1 MDRPLSLF
9 CNHRNRLV
17 PRSPRLLLVTL
28 TLLVL
33 ALVVGGFFLGYRAL
47 TLEARDTRRLSAQ
60 LDVSELVLEAK
71 FYAAA
76 VSRAQVAYAFD
87 AHRRGAA
94 AWRDGAKARTEFARA
109 STMLRQ
115 KLTELGQA
123 RMTEAQRQ
131 ALSSARAS
139 FDRFV
144 AFDETVLTAYRSG
157 EDARAL
163 KADARVLDEGTPL
176 YNALTRSFDALALAL
191 RAGSDSAGE
200 RMTELNRNVRHWLS
214 ALALL
219 SIGLSAFL
227 VWMVARTLAKRDAL
241 AAQLDTLARTDALTG
256 VANRRAWDEEL
267 PRALERSKRTGL
279 PLCVVL
285 VDLDHF
291 KKFNDEHGHQAGDR
305 LLSDMSAAFTAELR
319 KDDQLARYGGEEFA
333 LLLNGCDAA
342 QARAT
347 LERLSKVM
355 PQRQTFSAG
364 IVQCDGSED
373 ARAVVALADRALY
386 QAKSTGRRR
395 AVVADKSA
403 LGAPLTPDSN
413 SDVAPNM
420 RPGART

>member
-1 MDRPLSLF
+1 M
-9 CNHRNRLV
+9 H
-17 PRSPRLLLVTL
+17 RSPRLLLVTL

-33 ALVVGGFFLGYRAL
+33 ALVVGGFVLGYRAL
-47 TLEARDTRRLSAQ
+47 ILEARDSRRLSAQ
-60 LDVSELVLEAK
+60 LDVSEAVLEAK

-76 VSRAQVAYAFD
+76 LSRAQVAYALD
-87 AHRRGAA
+87 ARGRGAEA
-94 AWRDGAKARTEFARA
+94 ERADAKARAEFARA
-109 STMLRQ
+109 STMLQQ
-115 KLTELGQA
+115 KLAELGHA
-123 RMTEAQRQ
+123 TISGAQRQ
-131 ALSSARAS
+131 ALNGARAS

-144 AFDETVLTAYRSG
+144 AFDQSVLQAYRLG
-157 EDARAL
+157 EGESAA
-163 KADARVLDEGTPL
+163 KTDARVLDEGTPL
-176 YNALTRSFDALALAL
+176 YHALTRSFDALALAL
-191 RAGSDSAGE
+191 REGSYSAGE
-200 RMTELNRNVRHWLS
+200 RMTELNRNVRRWLG
-214 ALALL
+214 ALALS
-219 SIGLSAFL
+219 SIALSAFL

-267 PRALERSKRTGL
+267 LRALERSKRTGL

-291 KKFNDEHGHQAGDR
+291 KKFNDAHGHQAGDR

-319 KDDQLARYGGEEFA
+319 RDDQIARYGGEEFA

-373 ARAVVALADRALY
+373 ARAVEALADRALY
-386 QAKSTGRRR
+386 QAKFTGRRR
-395 AVVADKSA
+395 AVVADKNA
-403 LGAPLTPDSN
+403 LAATPARDG
-413 SDVAPNM
+413 DADPAPNT
-420 RPGART
+420 RR